1 MRKLI
6 IKAKLPGLNEYI
18 EAERGSKY
26 KAAKLKHEAESVI
39 IWTAKQQLRGYKP
52 VYPVFMRYTWIE
64 QNRKRDKDNIAFAKK
79 FIQDAL
85 RLAGI
90 LKNDGWAEIAGFSDD
105 FQVDPKGYA
114 VIVEIYDR
122 GEY

>member
-1 MRKLI
+1 
-6 IKAKLPGLNEYI
+6 
-18 EAERGSKY
+18 
-26 KAAKLKHEAESVI
+26 
-39 IWTAKQQLRGYKP
+39 
-52 VYPVFMRYTWIE
+52 MRYTWIE